1 MPYNSL
7 TDMMLRCPRKRLY
20 TKRFNFRENIRHKVP
35 GIMVFFHRNY
45 NLPLKL
51 VSIIAIIFLTTFIS
65 AMLINLHLHIAPGGQ
80 IYIHSHPVEQGT
92 QSGKHSHSQSDY
104 TFLNIL
110 KNIGLKLLVI
120 ILVLAAILQIHRR
133 SVSREPEFDG
143 SSDFSFSYSNRA
155 PPILSVS

>member
-1 MPYNSL
+1 
-7 TDMMLRCPRKRLY
+7 
-20 TKRFNFRENIRHKVP
+20 
-35 GIMVFFHRNY
+35 MVFFHRNG
-45 NLPLKL
+45 NLLLKL
-51 VSIIAIIFLTTFIS
+51 ISIIAVISLAAFIS
-65 AMLINLHLHIAPGGQ
+65 AMLINLHLHIALSGQ
-80 IYIHSHPVEQGT
+80 IYIHSHPFEEGT
-92 QSGKHSHSQSDY
+92 QSGRHSHTQSDY